1 MRAHLSKKVKA
12 GRAAIVQDM
21 VQAIKLLG
29 RRPLQLI
36 VDKLRGPKAC
46 SVGAQN
52 NTGKCPRVGQKGAA
66 ASSGVFQVST
76 ELDICVVSEA
86 SQALRAGG
94 KQPCATRYASQAFQ
108 RSEQPMNENP

>member
-52 NTGKCPRVGQKGAA
+52 NTGLGSAPGSDRRGRR
-66 ASSGVFQVST
+66 QVVEYFKSRQSLT
-76 ELDICVVSEA
+76 SVV
-86 SQALRAGG
+86 
-94 KQPCATRYASQAFQ
+94 
-108 RSEQPMNENP
+108 